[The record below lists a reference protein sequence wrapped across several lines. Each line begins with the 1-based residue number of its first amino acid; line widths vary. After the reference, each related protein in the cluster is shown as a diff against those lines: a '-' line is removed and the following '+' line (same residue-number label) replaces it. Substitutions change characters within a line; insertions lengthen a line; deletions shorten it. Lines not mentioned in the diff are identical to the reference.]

1 MLLAPVV
8 LVLSYLV
15 GAVPF
20 SNIVAHLRAGVDLRD
35 VGTGTSG
42 GSNLY
47 AVAGLGGVVVGGLA
61 DVLKGAVGPG
71 LAVLLD
77 QPAAVRVL
85 AAALAGTGH
94 NWSVFH
100 RWAGGRGI
108 SAALG
113 AGGVLAWPA
122 LVLLAAGLSVGRL
135 LHATA
140 EVCLV
145 AQLLLVP
152 VLWATHGGYGA
163 AVGVAL
169 AVPMLV
175 KRLTGN
181 APPPRWSRQVV
192 VARMAYDRDPGPGGV
207 GDAADQRETTR

>member
-1 MLLAPVV
+1 MLVSLGV

-20 SNIVAHLRAGVDLRD
+20 SNIVAHRRAGVDLRD

-47 AVAGLGGVVVGGLA
+47 TVAGVGAFLLGGFGDLA
-61 DVLKGAVGPG
+61 KGAIGPG
-71 LAVLLD
+71 LAMLLH
-77 QPAAVRVL
+77 QPAAVSIS
-85 AAALAGTGH
+85 AGALAVIGH

-108 SAALG
+108 SPAMG

-122 LVLLAAGLSVGRL
+122 LVLLALGLSVGRA

-140 EVCLV
+140 PACLI

-152 VLWATHGGYGA
+152 VLWVTHGEYGA
-163 AVGVAL
+163 WVGVAL
-169 AVPMLV
+169 AVPLLV

-181 APPPRWSRQVV
+181 APPARWSRQVI
-192 VARMAYDRDPGPGGV
+192 VARLVHDRDPGPGG
-207 GDAADQRETTR
+207 AADEDDQRKATR

>member
-1 MLLAPVV
+1 VLTSVGVLL
-8 LVLSYLV
+8 LSYLM

-20 SNIVAHLRAGVDLRD
+20 SNIVARLRAGVDLRD

-47 AVAGLGGVVVGGLA
+47 TVAGFGALAVGGLA
-61 DVLKGAVGPG
+61 DIIKGAVGPG

-77 QPAAVRVL
+77 QPVAVGVL
-85 AAALAGTGH
+85 AGALTVTGH

-108 SAALG
+108 SPAMG
-113 AGGVLAWPA
+113 AGAVLAWPA
-122 LVLLAAGLSVGRL
+122 MVLLALGLSVGRL

-140 EVCLV
+140 QVCLL

-152 VLWATHGGYGA
+152 VLWATHGGYGV
-163 AVGVAL
+163 AVGAGL

-181 APPPRWSRQVV
+181 ALPPRWSRRVV
-192 VARMAYDRDPGPGGV
+192 VARLVYDRDPGAGG
-207 GDAADQRETTR
+207 GDGTDRRETTR